1 MADDATSFLEK
12 RGGAAATAAAAAQA
26 ANAAAN
32 ANRGGPPSRVQ
43 PSGFGG
49 GLDFS
54 GSTLTT
60 AEPMRIPLPE
70 GQPDAGPKR
79 NTGRGSGKTP
89 QNRSKHSLTQPD
101 FSDPSLGG
109 CGLMGGMPWVSYP
122 GGPPAGGMPHAPPFM
137 PPPFMMQG
145 YPGYSP
151 YPMWPPAVPGM
162 PPMYMGGMPGMQP
175 TPVSQSGAHARNK
188 NQGGGAGGGRG
199 GGAGGGKDGGA
210 SKENN
215 QRKRRGKAKGAK
227 DREPSPSLDDDSIE
241 RSEALKEVRRS
252 GSSKSALTLE
262 QALPH
267 VLEFAR
273 DQHGSRFLQAKLDEA
288 TPEDKEKVFQA
299 ICSETA
305 ALANDVFGNF
315 VIQKLFD
322 IGTAEQKKAMAL
334 KLQPHIVQLSK
345 EAYGCRVIQKAI
357 TAVSK
362 ESQLHL
368 AQELKK
374 DVISLIENMHG
385 NHVIQKCIEQMPPD
399 SVVFIIESVQERTEA
414 MAVHSY
420 GCRVIQR
427 LLEHCDSQKL
437 HGMLEM
443 ILQENTVRKLAM
455 DPYGN
460 YVVQHMLEHG
470 RLEDKKRIIETI
482 QRDIVNFAKNKCS
495 SNVAEKCFEI
505 ATIGEHAA
513 QLETERSALMNKV
526 IGAPGEMG
534 TPLHQITDDK
544 FGNYIVQRILEHS
557 RGPERDR
564 IRSSLEQIKGP
575 LESSANG
582 KHILNALK
590 KEFGGE

>member
-1 MADDATSFLEK
+1 MADGASSFLEM

-32 ANRGGPPSRVQ
+32 AKRGGPPSRVQ
-43 PSGFGG
+43 PSGFSGEM
-49 GLDFS
+49 DFS
-54 GSTLTT
+54 GSPLKT

-89 QNRSKHSLTQPD
+89 QNRSKHALTQPD

-109 CGLMGGMPWVSYP
+109 CGLMGGMPWAS
-122 GGPPAGGMPHAPPFM
+122 AGGMPHAPPFM

-145 YPGYSP
+145 YPGYPP

-162 PPMYMGGMPGMQP
+162 PPMYMGGMTGMQP
-175 TPVSQSGAHARNK
+175 MPMAQSGAGPNVNRHK
-188 NQGGGAGGGRG
+188 NQGGAAGGGRG
-199 GGAGGGKDGGA
+199 GGGKDGGA
-210 SKENN
+210 GKESN
-215 QRKRRGKAKGAK
+215 QRRRRGKAKGAK
-227 DREPSPSLDDDSIE
+227 DREPSPALDDDSIE

-252 GSSKSALTLE
+252 GSSKSALKLE

-299 ICSETA
+299 ICPETA
-305 ALANDVFGNF
+305 GLANDVFGNF

-322 IGTAEQKKAMAL
+322 IGTADQKKTMAL

-362 ESQLHL
+362 ESQLNL

-399 SVVFIIESVQERTEA
+399 SVVFIIDSVQEKTEA

-443 ILQENTVRKLAM
+443 ILQEATIRKLAM

-470 RLEDKKRIIETI
+470 RLEDKKRIIQTI
-482 QRDIVNFAKNKCS
+482 QHDIVGFAKNKCS

-513 QLETERSALMNKV
+513 QLEMERSALMNKV

-557 RGPERDR
+557 RGPERER
-564 IRSSLEQIKGP
+564 IRNSLEQIKGP

-590 KEFGGE
+590 KEFGAE